1 MSALFNY
8 SHRRFTSSLCV
19 KYGDFM

>member
-8 SHRRFTSSLCV
+8 SHRRFTSLCV